1 MPLGPDTVGRKLLW
15 SIALP
20 GLVVTLLGVG
30 HFWREARVAVQDATQ
45 VESLA
50 LAEFVASTFLLPQ
63 GPGAPAHGAV
73 TEVLHSDT
81 RLFRSVADVRV
92 LTPDGRVRWSR
103 APSEIGTV
111 HPEASRLTR
120 PGPETAR
127 SANGVTEVVRPLG
140 GPECGSCHSRGEVP
154 GASVLQMR
162 MTEPALHQQLRQV
175 FGGALGSMAVFAII
189 LALVI
194 ALSLHFNLTRP
205 LRRLSAAMG
214 RAEAGDL
221 LVRADVRG
229 TDEIARLGAAFNQ
242 MLARLTAMKAEE
254 IDTHRDLELVKE
266 KLTLK
271 DELEERLRELSLLFD
286 VTRSLNSTLELDE
299 LLEGVTRLV
308 VERLQIPEFSIMLV
322 SAEGTLEV
330 RQAWPEGRGSEGLVF
345 SVGEG
350 ACGRAAQTHK
360 AVYLPDVGDPTS
372 IFARRGLEKNALVT
386 GALLAVPMVHA
397 GTLMGV
403 VNFQRPLIA
412 SFSAG
417 EIELLTAV
425 ADIAAAAVK
434 NARLHAET
442 VKLTMTDPLTGC
454 PTAVTSSS
462 AWSWSWRARSA
473 SARRWGCSW
482 WTWTTSSGSMIWP
495 ATGRV
500 TRRSAASATSSARA
514 CARWTRSR
522 ATAARSSC
530 CSCPTPASR
539 TRWRWRRSCAAR
551 WRRPSS
557 SRSRASREATSPCPS
572 ACPTSPPTPTR
583 RRGSSTARTRPS
595 IAASA
600 RAATAPRLSSWG
612 WRSTPAASADRTRL
626 PPRPPAPSLRAEW
639 PRRRTRRAAQRDTSV
654 RTVGS
659 IRSAHSS

>member
-20 GLVVTLLGVG
+20 GLVVALLGVG

-50 LAEFVASTFLLPQ
+50 LAEFVASTFMLPQ

-73 TEVLHSDT
+73 AEVLHSDT

-103 APSEIGTV
+103 EPSEVGSV

-127 SANGVTEVVRPLG
+127 SADDVTEVVRPLG

-162 MTEPALHQQLRQV
+162 MTEPALHQQLTKV
-175 FGGALGSMAVFAII
+175 FGGALGSMAVFAIL

-229 TDEIARLGAAFNQ
+229 TDELARLGAAFNQ

-266 KLTLK
+266 KLALK
-271 DELEERLRELSLLFD
+271 DELEDRLRELSLLFD
-286 VTRSLNSTLELDE
+286 VTRSLNATLELDE
-299 LLEGVTRLV
+299 LLEAVTRLV

-322 SAEGTLEV
+322 SPEGALEV
-330 RQAWPEGRGSEGLVF
+330 KQAWPEGRGSEGLTF

-360 AVYLPDVGDPTS
+360 AVYLPDVADHSS
-372 IFARRGLEKNALVT
+372 IFARRGLVTDAMLT

-434 NARLHAET
+434 NAQLHAET
-442 VKLTMTDPLTGC
+442 VKLTMTDPLTGVPNRRHLFQRMELELARAQRFGTPLALLMVDVDHFKRLNDLAGHRAGDETLRRVC
-454 PTAVTSSS
+454 DILRSRVRKVDTLARYGGEEFVILLPHSTKQDAVDVAEKLRRAVAETIVLNQPGLPGGHVTVSVGVSHFPSDANTQEGLVDSADAALYCSKRTGRNRTTPFEMGMEIHPGRERGPHAPPTEPTAS
-462 AWSWSWRARSA
+462 APP
-473 SARRWGCSW
+473 
-482 WTWTTSSGSMIWP
+482 GSV
-495 ATGRV
+495 AK
-500 TRRSAASATSSARA
+500 A
-514 CARWTRSR
+514 
-522 ATAARSSC
+522 
-530 CSCPTPASR
+530 
-539 TRWRWRRSCAAR
+539 
-551 WRRPSS
+551 
-557 SRSRASREATSPCPS
+557 
-572 ACPTSPPTPTR
+572 
-583 RRGSSTARTRPS
+583 
-595 IAASA
+595 
-600 RAATAPRLSSWG
+600 
-612 WRSTPAASADRTRL
+612 
-626 PPRPPAPSLRAEW
+626 
-639 PRRRTRRAAQRDTSV
+639 
-654 RTVGS
+654 
-659 IRSAHSS
+659 

>member
-20 GLVVTLLGVG
+20 GLVVALLGVG

-50 LAEFVASTFLLPQ
+50 LAEFVASTFMLPQ
-63 GPGAPAHGAV
+63 PPGAAAHGAV

-81 RLFRSVADVRV
+81 RLFRSVEDVRV
-92 LTPDGRVRWSR
+92 LTADGTIRWSR
-103 APSEIGTV
+103 NPSEVGTK
-111 HPEASRLTR
+111 HREAARLTR

-127 SANGVTEVVRPLG
+127 SADGVTEVVRPLG
-140 GPECGSCHSRGEVP
+140 GPECGGCHTRGEVP
-154 GASVLQMR
+154 GESVLQMR
-162 MTEPALHQQLRQV
+162 MLEPALHQQLTHV
-175 FGGALGSMAVFAII
+175 FGGALASMALFAIL

-266 KLTLK
+266 KLALK
-271 DELEERLRELSLLFD
+271 DELEDRLRELSLLFD
-286 VTRSLNSTLELDE
+286 ITRSLNDTLELDE
-299 LLEGVTRLV
+299 LLDSVTRLV
-308 VERLQIPEFSIMLV
+308 VERLQIPEFSIMLLTP
-322 SAEGTLEV
+322 EGALEV
-330 RQAWPEGRGSEGLVF
+330 RQAWPEHRGSEGLTF
-345 SVGEG
+345 ALGEG

-360 AVYLPDVGDPTS
+360 AVYLPDVADPTS
-372 IFARRGLEKNALVT
+372 IFARRGLSVDALTT

-397 GTLMGV
+397 GTLLGV
-403 VNFQRPLIA
+403 VNFQRPHIA

-442 VKLTMTDPLTGC
+442 VKLTMTDPLTGVPNRRHLFQRMELELARAQRFGTPLALLMVDVDHFKRLNDLAGHRVGDETLRRVC
-454 PTAVTSSS
+454 DILRTRVRKVDTLARYGGEEFVLLLPQTSKQDAMDVAEKLRRAVAEHVVLSQPGLPGGHVTVSVGVSHFPSDASTQEGLVDS
-462 AWSWSWRARSA
+462 ADAA
-473 SARRWGCSW
+473 LYCSKR
-482 WTWTTSSGSMIWP
+482 
-495 ATGRV
+495 TGRNRTTAFEV
-500 TRRSAASATSSARA
+500 GMEIHPGRERGPHAPPAE
-514 CARWTRSR
+514 
-522 ATAARSSC
+522 ATA
-530 CSCPTPASR
+530 
-539 TRWRWRRSCAAR
+539 
-551 WRRPSS
+551 
-557 SRSRASREATSPCPS
+557 
-572 ACPTSPPTPTR
+572 
-583 RRGSSTARTRPS
+583 
-595 IAASA
+595 
-600 RAATAPRLSSWG
+600 
-612 WRSTPAASADRTRL
+612 STPPGGVAKA
-626 PPRPPAPSLRAEW
+626 
-639 PRRRTRRAAQRDTSV
+639 
-654 RTVGS
+654 
-659 IRSAHSS
+659 

>member
-286 VTRSLNSTLELDE
+286 VTRSLNSTLEL
-299 LLEGVTRLV
+299 
-308 VERLQIPEFSIMLV
+308 
-322 SAEGTLEV
+322 

-442 VKLTMTDPLTGC
+442 VKLTMTDPLTGVPNRRHLFQRMELELARAQRFGTPLGLLMVDVDHFKRLNDLAGHRAGDETLRRVC
-454 PTAVTSSS
+454 DILRTRVRKVDTLARYGGEEFVLLLPHTSKQDAVEVAEKLRRAVAETVVLSQPGLPGGHVTVSVGVSHFPTDANTQEGLVDS
-462 AWSWSWRARSA
+462 ADAA
-473 SARRWGCSW
+473 LYCSKR
-482 WTWTTSSGSMIWP
+482 
-495 ATGRV
+495 TGRNR
-500 TRRSAASATSSARA
+500 T
-514 CARWTRSR
+514 
-522 ATAARSSC
+522 
-530 CSCPTPASR
+530 TPFELGMEIH
-539 TRWRWRRSCAAR
+539 
-551 WRRPSS
+551 PG
-557 SRSRASREATSPCPS
+557 RE
-572 ACPTSPPTPTR
+572 
-583 RRGSSTARTRPS
+583 RGPHT
-595 IAASA
+595 
-600 RAATAPRLSSWG
+600 
-612 WRSTPAASADRTRL
+612 
-626 PPRPPAPSLRAEW
+626 PPAEAPSPVPPGGVAK
-639 PRRRTRRAAQRDTSV
+639 A
-654 RTVGS
+654 
-659 IRSAHSS
+659 

>member
-127 SANGVTEVVRPLG
+127 SADGVTEVVRPLG

-175 FGGALGSMAVFAII
+175 FGGALGSMAVFAVI

-442 VKLTMTDPLTGC
+442 VKLTMTDPLTGVPNRRHLFQRMELELARAQRFGTPLGLLMVDVDHFKRLNDLAGHRAGDETLRRVC
-454 PTAVTSSS
+454 DILRTRVRKVDTLARYGGEEFVLLLPHTSKQDAVEVAEKLRRAVAETVVLSQPGLPGGHVTVSVGVSHFPTDANTQEGLVDS
-462 AWSWSWRARSA
+462 ADAA
-473 SARRWGCSW
+473 LYCSKR
-482 WTWTTSSGSMIWP
+482 TGRNRTTPFELGMEIHP
-495 ATGRV
+495 GRERGPHTPPAEATGPV
-500 TRRSAASATSSARA
+500 
-514 CARWTRSR
+514 
-522 ATAARSSC
+522 
-530 CSCPTPASR
+530 
-539 TRWRWRRSCAAR
+539 
-551 WRRPSS
+551 
-557 SRSRASREATSPCPS
+557 
-572 ACPTSPPTPTR
+572 PP
-583 RRGSSTARTRPS
+583 GGVAK
-595 IAASA
+595 A
-600 RAATAPRLSSWG
+600 
-612 WRSTPAASADRTRL
+612 
-626 PPRPPAPSLRAEW
+626 
-639 PRRRTRRAAQRDTSV
+639 
-654 RTVGS
+654 
-659 IRSAHSS
+659 

>member
-63 GPGAPAHGAV
+63 GPGSHAHGAV

-127 SANGVTEVVRPLG
+127 SADGVTEVVRPLG

-162 MTEPALHQQLRQV
+162 MTEPALHQQLTRV
-175 FGGALGSMAVFAII
+175 FGGALGSMAVFAVI

-242 MLARLTAMKAEE
+242 MLARLTTMKAEE

-266 KLTLK
+266 KLALK

-286 VTRSLNSTLELDE
+286 VTRSLSSTLELDE

-330 RQAWPEGRGSEGLVF
+330 RQAWPEGRGSEGLIF

-372 IFARRGLEKNALVT
+372 IFARRGLEKDALVT

-442 VKLTMTDPLTGC
+442 VKLTMTDPLTGVPNRRHLFQRMELELARAQRFGTPLGLLMVDVDHFKRLNDLAGHRAGDETLRRVC
-454 PTAVTSSS
+454 DILRSRVRKVDTLARYGGEEFVLLLPHATKQDAVEVAEKLRRAVAETIVLTQPGLPGGHVTVSVGVSHFPTDANTQEGLVDS
-462 AWSWSWRARSA
+462 ADAA
-473 SARRWGCSW
+473 LYCSKR
-482 WTWTTSSGSMIWP
+482 TGRNRTTPFEMGMEIHP
-495 ATGRV
+495 GRERGPHTPPAEATGPV
-500 TRRSAASATSSARA
+500 
-514 CARWTRSR
+514 
-522 ATAARSSC
+522 
-530 CSCPTPASR
+530 P
-539 TRWRWRRSCAAR
+539 
-551 WRRPSS
+551 PSGV
-557 SRSRASREATSPCPS
+557 AKA
-572 ACPTSPPTPTR
+572 
-583 RRGSSTARTRPS
+583 
-595 IAASA
+595 
-600 RAATAPRLSSWG
+600 
-612 WRSTPAASADRTRL
+612 
-626 PPRPPAPSLRAEW
+626 
-639 PRRRTRRAAQRDTSV
+639 
-654 RTVGS
+654 
-659 IRSAHSS
+659 

>member
-20 GLVVTLLGVG
+20 GLVVALLGVG

-50 LAEFVASTFLLPQ
+50 LAEFVASTFMLPQ

-73 TEVLHSDT
+73 AEVLHSDT

-103 APSEIGTV
+103 EPSEVGSV

-127 SANGVTEVVRPLG
+127 SADDVTEVVRPLG

-162 MTEPALHQQLRQV
+162 MTEPALHQQLTKV
-175 FGGALGSMAVFAII
+175 FGGALGSMAVFAIL

-266 KLTLK
+266 KLALK
-271 DELEERLRELSLLFD
+271 DELEDRLRELSLLFD
-286 VTRSLNSTLELDE
+286 VTRSLNATLELDE
-299 LLEGVTRLV
+299 LLEAVTRLV

-322 SAEGTLEV
+322 SPEGALEV
-330 RQAWPEGRGSEGLVF
+330 KQAWPEGRSSEGLTF

-360 AVYLPDVGDPTS
+360 AVYLPDVADHSS
-372 IFARRGLEKNALVT
+372 IFARRGLVTDAMLT

-434 NARLHAET
+434 NAQLHAET
-442 VKLTMTDPLTGC
+442 VKLTMTDPLTGVPNRRHLFQRMELELARAQRFGTSLALLMVDVDHFKRLNDLAGHRAGDETLRRVC
-454 PTAVTSSS
+454 DILRSRVRKVDTLARYGGEEFVILLPQATKQDAVDVAEKLRRAVAETIVLNQPGLPGGHVTVSVGVSHFPSDANTQEGLVDSADAALYCSKRTGRNRTTPFEMGMEIHPGRERGPHAPPTEPTAS
-462 AWSWSWRARSA
+462 A
-473 SARRWGCSW
+473 
-482 WTWTTSSGSMIWP
+482 
-495 ATGRV
+495 
-500 TRRSAASATSSARA
+500 
-514 CARWTRSR
+514 
-522 ATAARSSC
+522 
-530 CSCPTPASR
+530 
-539 TRWRWRRSCAAR
+539 
-551 WRRPSS
+551 
-557 SRSRASREATSPCPS
+557 
-572 ACPTSPPTPTR
+572 PP
-583 RRGSSTARTRPS
+583 GGVAK
-595 IAASA
+595 A
-600 RAATAPRLSSWG
+600 
-612 WRSTPAASADRTRL
+612 
-626 PPRPPAPSLRAEW
+626 
-639 PRRRTRRAAQRDTSV
+639 
-654 RTVGS
+654 
-659 IRSAHSS
+659 

>member
-442 VKLTMTDPLTGC
+442 VKLTMTDPLTGVPNRRHLFQRMELELARAQRFGTPLGLLMVDVDHFKRLNDLAGHRAGDETLRRVC
-454 PTAVTSSS
+454 DILRTRVRKVDTLARYGGEEFVLLLPHTSKQDAVEVAEKLRRAVAETVVLSQPGLPGGHVTVSVGVSHFPTDANTQEGLVDS
-462 AWSWSWRARSA
+462 ADAA
-473 SARRWGCSW
+473 LYCSKR
-482 WTWTTSSGSMIWP
+482 
-495 ATGRV
+495 TGRNR
-500 TRRSAASATSSARA
+500 T
-514 CARWTRSR
+514 
-522 ATAARSSC
+522 
-530 CSCPTPASR
+530 TPFELGMEIH
-539 TRWRWRRSCAAR
+539 
-551 WRRPSS
+551 PG
-557 SRSRASREATSPCPS
+557 RE
-572 ACPTSPPTPTR
+572 
-583 RRGSSTARTRPS
+583 RGPHT
-595 IAASA
+595 
-600 RAATAPRLSSWG
+600 
-612 WRSTPAASADRTRL
+612 
-626 PPRPPAPSLRAEW
+626 PPAEAPSPVPPGGVAK
-639 PRRRTRRAAQRDTSV
+639 A
-654 RTVGS
+654 
-659 IRSAHSS
+659 

>member
-63 GPGAPAHGAV
+63 GPGAHAHGAV

-127 SANGVTEVVRPLG
+127 SADGVTEVVRPLG

-162 MTEPALHQQLRQV
+162 MTEPALHQQLTQV
-175 FGGALGSMAVFAII
+175 FDGALGSMAVFAIL

-205 LRRLSAAMG
+205 LRRLSAAMR

-229 TDEIARLGAAFNQ
+229 TDEIARLSAAFNQ

-266 KLTLK
+266 KLALK
-271 DELEERLRELSLLFD
+271 DELEDRLRELSLLFD

-299 LLEGVTRLV
+299 LLEAVTRLV

-322 SAEGTLEV
+322 SAEGSLEV
-330 RQAWPEGRGSEGLVF
+330 RQAWPEGRGAEGIVF

-360 AVYLPDVGDPTS
+360 SVYLPDVGDPTS
-372 IFARRGLEKNALVT
+372 IFARRGLVEDAMVT

-403 VNFQRPLIA
+403 VNFQRPVIA
-412 SFSAG
+412 SFSVE

-434 NARLHAET
+434 NAQLHAET
-442 VKLTMTDPLTGC
+442 VKLTMTDPLTGVPNRRHLFQRMELELARAQRFGTPLGLLMVDVDHFKRLNDLAGHRAGDETLRRVC
-454 PTAVTSSS
+454 DILRTRVRKVDTLARYGGEEFVLLLPHTTKQDAVEVAEKLRRAVAETIVLSQPGLPGGHVTVSVGVSHFPTDANTQEGLVDS
-462 AWSWSWRARSA
+462 ADAA
-473 SARRWGCSW
+473 LYCSKR
-482 WTWTTSSGSMIWP
+482 
-495 ATGRV
+495 TGRNR
-500 TRRSAASATSSARA
+500 T
-514 CARWTRSR
+514 
-522 ATAARSSC
+522 
-530 CSCPTPASR
+530 TPFELGMEIH
-539 TRWRWRRSCAAR
+539 
-551 WRRPSS
+551 PG
-557 SRSRASREATSPCPS
+557 RERGPHT
-572 ACPTSPPTPTR
+572 PP
-583 RRGSSTARTRPS
+583 AE
-595 IAASA
+595 
-600 RAATAPRLSSWG
+600 ATAPI
-612 WRSTPAASADRTRL
+612 
-626 PPRPPAPSLRAEW
+626 PPGGVAKA
-639 PRRRTRRAAQRDTSV
+639 
-654 RTVGS
+654 
-659 IRSAHSS
+659 